1 MLEQSSEEESEPETF
16 EDENSDIL
24 SLPSADRR
32 SLSAS
37 GDNLS
42 VSGSGT
48 SFSPNQHSYVNQGP
62 RLSRDSQYARPA
74 SPSPSLVS
82 EKEREDIER
91 NEREEEI
98 RRRRLQLYVFVMRC
112 ISYPFNARQPTDT
125 NRRPV
130 KITKE
135 QLQRIK
141 ERFQAFFNKELNI
154 QYDEAFSNAVHSYY
168 EVFLKSD
175 RIFNLVKNGGCSAD
189 DFRAVF
195 KNNIEKRVRS
205 LPEIDGLSKETVLSS
220 WLAKFDQIFRG
231 DEDPRRQSQRSMNNA
246 VSELVLSKEQLYD
259 MFQNILGV
267 KKYEHTILFN
277 ALQVSLIVYF
287 ISCSYMFYV
296 LFAIGC

>member
-1 MLEQSSEEESEPETF
+1 MLEPSSSEEESENETF
-16 EDENSDIL
+16 EDENSDVL

-42 VSGSGT
+42 VSGASS
-48 SFSPNQHSYVNQGP
+48 SFSPSQYVSQGP
-62 RLSRDSQYARPA
+62 RLSRDSQNVRPA
-74 SPSPSLVS
+74 SPSPSVLS
-82 EKEREDIER
+82 EKEREDIEK
-91 NEREEEI
+91 NEREEED

-112 ISYPFNARQPTDT
+112 ISYPFNAKQPNDT
-125 NRRPV
+125 PRRPV

-135 QLQRIK
+135 QLQKIK

-175 RIFNLVKNGGCSAD
+175 RISNMVRSGGCSAD

-195 KNNIEKRVRS
+195 KNNIDKRVRS

-220 WLAKFDQIFRG
+220 WMAKFDQIFRG
-231 DEDPRRQSQRSMNNA
+231 DEDPRRQNQRSMSNA

-259 MFQNILGV
+259 MFQNILSV
-267 KKYEHTILFN
+267 KKYEHTILYN
-277 ALQVSLIVYF
+277 AMQVKLMSHILVRTTR
-287 ISCSYMFYV
+287 
-296 LFAIGC
+296 